1 MALRINYNQAS
12 VGAQQS
18 LGRTQSAFEQAVG
31 RLSSGLRINR
41 AADDSAGLAVSEKLK
56 NQVRGLNQAHRNAQD
71 AVSLLQT
78 AEGAL
83 NETQGLLARM
93 RELAVQSAN
102 DTLTNNDRVHIQNE
116 VNQLVSEIDRIAQA
130 TQYNQIS
137 LLNKN
142 SAVTLHNAGDALQF
156 HIGANTNLVSGA
168 AAVTTGD
175 NTIQFNVPAGR
186 AQDLGD
192 VKTLKSINSSITSG
206 NFTITG
212 TGTATIDYDASVDT
226 LFDVRDQVNAQTS
239 TTGVS
244 ASVTNGRLIL
254 ARTQSYLDPAGTANF
269 TVAAGTGNIVA
280 QLGIPTSSSQTP
292 ASSSTTAAEVIGNNT
307 GSFTIDD
314 GIQSPLPAGAS
325 VSFDPTTTMQQL
337 ANRMTTALA
346 SLYSAAGAPPTMETG
361 TVTFTGGHFSM
372 NNIVGSNISFVF
384 SDTAIQDLLGLPQTT
399 LNTGTQTG
407 NNVVSLTASG
417 SSSAIASGVTSLVS
431 GTGSTVAVGSQTSAN
446 ASISILDSAIETV
459 STSRGSIGALQ
470 NRLLSAM
477 NNLGV
482 ASENT
487 AAANSRIR
495 DADVAQAVSE
505 MTRAQILQQ
514 ATMAVLAQ
522 ANQSPMAVTQLL
534 K

>member
-12 VGAQQS
+12 IGAQQS

-31 RLSSGLRINR
+31 RLSSGLRINK

-83 NETQGLLARM
+83 TETQGLLARM

-116 VNQLVSEIDRIAQA
+116 VNQLVSEIDRIAQS

-142 SAVTLHNAGDALQF
+142 SAVTLHNSGDALQF

-192 VKTLKSINSSITSG
+192 VKTLKTIDSTITAG
-206 NFTITG
+206 DFTING
-212 TGTATIDYDASVDT
+212 SASATINFDPSVDT
-226 LFDVRDQVNAQTS
+226 LFDVRDLINAQTA
-239 TTGVS
+239 TTDVT
-244 ASVTNGRLIL
+244 ATVTNGRLSLSSSVASTI
-254 ARTQSYLDPAGTANF
+254 
-269 TVAAGTGNIVA
+269 TVADGTSNAVTK
-280 QLGIPTSSSQTP
+280 LGIPTSITQG
-292 ASSSTTAAEVIGNNT
+292 AVT
-307 GSFTIDD
+307 GSSLVSEVSAGAGGVFYIDD
-314 GIQSPLPAGAS
+314 GLGNGNSAVSVTYTSSMTLNQMAAAMQTAIRSLAGESAATVTVTGGGAFKIANLVGSSVVIDPTLPAAFGLPA
-325 VSFDPTTTMQQL
+325 DPTTI
-337 ANRMTTALA
+337 A
-346 SLYSAAGAPPTMETG
+346 SGAAGTTG
-361 TVTFTGGHFSM
+361 SAMVT
-372 NNIVGSNISFVF
+372 II
-384 SDTAIQDLLGLPQTT
+384 
-399 LNTGTQTG
+399 
-407 NNVVSLTASG
+407 ASG
-417 SSSAIASGVTSLVS
+417 SSNSISSGVTSLVS

-514 ATMAVLAQ
+514 STMAVLAQ
-522 ANQSPMAVTQLL
+522 ANQSPMSVTQLL